1 MSNFN
6 RRHFLTLLTALP
18 LASAAG
24 QQQDYQ
30 NKAAAGACWL
40 DVCAPLVVEDAALGV
55 SSEIV
60 VTSDTFSGPAG
71 HADGR
76 DKTDYEIYLYDR
88 AGQSLG
94 KDGVAA
100 RLTVPAMQTTVIKT
114 RDLLNGRANFW
125 GGMRL
130 RLRPNGRETMH
141 ASDLFSSA
149 FVRWQTAASF
159 DNVHANP
166 DPLQLQKAGAFYYSM
181 PFPSL
186 AEYECLFSLFNP
198 YATPGAGRVTLYGR
212 DGRSLRE
219 VAYEL
224 PPRASLL
231 LNVNQGELVNDVN
244 AIFGPPPKPRK
255 VPPVTFSGGTIG
267 VTNAAETTKTFG
279 YLLIRR
285 AGQPRFSVEHPIHQS
300 VFAQKPTA
308 RPFNA
313 DGKFAAKNIL
323 FTPLLFRSKSIGG
336 ITLESRFHF
345 STGLPLEETMWLS
358 PFATDAEGRVAWS
371 TADQKT
377 SQAVAPTPLEQGALR
392 LVTNHTCVLEAARL
406 SLPDNF
412 SGGLSLAVTPD
423 CNHTLMKVELR
434 VPEWGAHAF
443 THFRPGLRSAQAYQ
457 RPQQRG
463 GLGTDY
469 ITSGARFVRK
479 GREILHDE
487 LLGVINITAQ
497 PGQPV
502 LEIFGPRGLL
512 TRVPLGD
519 VPGFAARHFLL
530 SEWAQE
536 ISSEGALTLRLV
548 DEKATLL
555 MSVVHLD
562 YLRRD
567 LALDHGSDRFS
578 TFLDYG
584 CA

>member
-6 RRHFLTLLTALP
+6 RRNFLTLLTALP
-18 LASAAG
+18 FAAAG
-24 QQQDYQ
+24 QTQDYA
-30 NKAAAGACWL
+30 NANAGRSCWL
-40 DVCAPLVVEDAALGV
+40 DVCAPLIIEDAALGV

-60 VTSDTFSGPAG
+60 ITSDTFSGPDG

-76 DKTDYEIYLYDR
+76 DKTDYEVYLYDH
-88 AGQSLG
+88 AGQPIG

-100 RLTVPAMQTTVIKT
+100 RLTVPAMQTTAIKT
-114 RDLLNGRANFW
+114 RDLLNGRASFW

-166 DPLQLQKAGAFYYSM
+166 DPLQLQKTGAFYYSM

-212 DGRSLRE
+212 DGRALRE
-219 VAYEL
+219 VDYEL

-231 LNVNQGELVNDVN
+231 LNVNRGELVKDVN
-244 AIFGPPPKPRK
+244 AIFGPPAQAKKAPL
-255 VPPVTFSGGTIG
+255 TDGSGTIG
-267 VTNAAETTKTFG
+267 VTNAAEATKNFG

-285 AGQPRFSVEHPIHQS
+285 AGRPRFSVEHPIHQS
-300 VFAQKPTA
+300 VFPQQPTA
-308 RPFNA
+308 SPFNA
-313 DGKFAAKNIL
+313 AGKFAAKNIL
-323 FTPLLFRSKSIGG
+323 FTPLLFRSKRVGG
-336 ITLESRFHF
+336 VTLESRFHF
-345 STGLPLEETMWLS
+345 STGLPLEQTMWLN
-358 PFATDAEGRVAWS
+358 PFATDAGGNVAWS
-371 TADQKT
+371 TADEKT
-377 SQAVAPTPLEQGALR
+377 AQAIAPTPLERGAIR
-392 LVTNHTCVLEAARL
+392 LGTQQSCVLEAARL

-423 CNHTLMKVELR
+423 CNHTLMKVEIR
-434 VPEWGAHAF
+434 AQEWGAHAF

-457 RPQQRG
+457 RPRQRG

-469 ITSGARFVRK
+469 ITSGARLAA
-479 GREILHDE
+479 GQYDE

-497 PGQPV
+497 TGRPA
-502 LEIFGPRGLL
+502 LEVFGPRGLQA
-512 TRVPLGD
+512 RVTLD
-519 VPGFAARHFLL
+519 AVPGFAARHFLL
-530 SEWAQE
+530 SEWVKE
-536 ISSEGALTLRLV
+536 SFREMPLTLRLL
-548 DEKATLL
+548 DEQATLL
-555 MSVVHLD
+555 MSVLHLD
-562 YLRRD
+562 YTRRD
-567 LALDHGSDRFS
+567 IALDHGSDRFS